1 VLIVHTKHDEITTF
15 NYPYSQYS
23 LMPECSHPFYETRR
37 LKVHAVIDGGF
48 PLESAKVDFCTD
60 CGEFLSINNQKTEW
74 PILRLRGNAG
84 GCDHPHNE
92 VEEKEVNIRT
102 VGNHNVL
109 QTDTLKVCNECRH
122 PPEDHTPIPL
132 NQ

>member
-1 VLIVHTKHDEITTF
+1 MSD
-15 NYPYSQYS
+15 
-23 LMPECSHPFYETRR
+23 CDHPFYETRH

-48 PLESAKVDFCTD
+48 PLESAKVDFCTE
-60 CGEFLSINNQKTEW
+60 CGNFLAINNQKEEN
-74 PILRLRGNAG
+74 PIMRIRGDAG

-92 VEEKEVNIRT
+92 VSEKTVQIRT
-102 VGNHNVL
+102 VGHHTVL
-109 QTDTLKVCNECRH
+109 HEYEITICDECRH